1 MFSTLHNRKLFKLRV
16 YISKLVVYM
25 RDITSNEANF
35 VLLIFRHPESAYNA
49 NNIAKLLG
57 ISSMGALKI
66 AKNLV
71 KDRVF
76 LSKILGKAIFYELN
90 LSNDYVSDYVQ
101 FLLKRES
108 VDAAPYVKRW
118 LNEIIKAKSASAA
131 ILFGSVLKKH
141 EQAKDIDVLFI
152 VDKAKF
158 SKLKKDIE
166 EINLVNDK
174 KLHPI
179 FQAKEDFIENLKKQ
193 DKIILDSLKGIVAFG
208 HDEIIKLVKS
218 IKQ

>member
-1 MFSTLHNRKLFKLRV
+1 
-16 YISKLVVYM
+16 M

-35 VLLIFRHPESAYNA
+35 ILLVFRHPESSYNA

-57 ISSMGALKI
+57 ISPMGALKI

-76 LSKILGKAIFYELN
+76 LSKILGKAIFYDLN
-90 LSNDYVSDYVQ
+90 LSNDYVCDYIQ

-118 LNEIIKAKSASAA
+118 VNEIIKAKSASAA
-131 ILFGSVLKKH
+131 ILFGSVLKKQG
-141 EQAKDIDVLFI
+141 EAKDIDVLFI
-152 VDKAKF
+152 IDDGKF
-158 SKLKKDIE
+158 SKLKKEVE

-179 FQAKEDFIENLKKQ
+179 YQTEQNFKENLKKQ
-193 DKIILDSLKGIVAFG
+193 DKIISDSLNGIIVFG
-208 HDEIIKLVKS
+208 HDELIKLVKS